1 MSIIYFS
8 QSREMK
14 YSDRLWR
21 WSFWIQ
27 INFPPSC
34 SNPTDGVRE
43 KNPGVPRKAGTGLPL
58 AINDCRQAAALHL
71 LNTNSLTPQP
81 SHPPPPWP
89 SPTPSPTPPSYTKAC
104 TIIITRILCS
114 SPRSHL
120 IKLCNKV
127 LTYDHSQNHRARICH
142 IWFRTTI
149 HMTYILKACWTIRDF
164 RNQETSIWLHFEI
177 SRSLISSRF

>member
-1 MSIIYFS
+1 MVILN
-8 QSREMK
+8 
-14 YSDRLWR
+14 SDQLSLLLFKSHR
-21 WSFWIQ
+21 WSAEEKSWRPPESWHWASPRNKWLPAGSCTPLVEYKFTHPSTLPSSTPMT
-27 INFPPSC
+27 FP
-34 SNPTDGVRE
+34 
-43 KNPGVPRKAGTGLPL
+43 
-58 AINDCRQAAALHL
+58 H
-71 LNTNSLTPQP
+71 PQP
-81 SHPPPPWP
+81 H
-89 SPTPSPTPPSYTKAC
+89 PPSYTKAC